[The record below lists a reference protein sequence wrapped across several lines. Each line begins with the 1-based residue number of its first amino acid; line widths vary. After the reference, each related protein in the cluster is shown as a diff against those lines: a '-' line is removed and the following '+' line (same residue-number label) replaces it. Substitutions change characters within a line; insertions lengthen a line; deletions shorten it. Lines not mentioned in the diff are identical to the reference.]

1 MRQAMMMNRCISEKF
16 SVALYIPKFYK
27 KKTQIKMY
35 FDKRR
40 LEILIPPSVATCL
53 NFRGAEM

>member
-1 MRQAMMMNRCISEKF
+1 MMMNRCISEKF